1 MNKPGFSM
9 EKVVDMLFPV
19 LLAAVA
25 WLLGEITSFQNRLI
39 AIESKIPILI
49 TEDGV
54 PTDSPLSASKRQE
67 LKDDKTM
74 ETAIQIGNKAQALG
88 LDVFVISHKG
98 DTLIEKFMSTIKF
111 EKKNDFSTIVNA

>member
-9 EKVVDMLFPV
+9 EKVVDMLFPI

-49 TEDGV
+49 TDEGV
-54 PTDSPLSASKRQE
+54 IIDSPQSAAARQE
-67 LKDDKTM
+67 MKDDLMHDIHDLQVRVKLM
-74 ETAIQIGNKAQALG
+74 EERQK
-88 LDVFVISHKG
+88 
-98 DTLIEKFMSTIKF
+98 
-111 EKKNDFSTIVNA
+111 

>member
-1 MNKPGFSM
+1 MSEEKPSFSM

-39 AIESKIPILI
+39 SIESKVPILI

-67 LKDDKTM
+67 LKDDLM
-74 ETAIQIGNKAQALG
+74 EDIHDLQVRVKLMEERNK
-88 LDVFVISHKG
+88 
-98 DTLIEKFMSTIKF
+98 
-111 EKKNDFSTIVNA
+111 

>member
-1 MNKPGFSM
+1 MSEEKPSFSM

-67 LKDDKTM
+67 LKDDLM
-74 ETAIQIGNKAQALG
+74 EDIHDLQVRVKLMEERGK
-88 LDVFVISHKG
+88 
-98 DTLIEKFMSTIKF
+98 
-111 EKKNDFSTIVNA
+111 